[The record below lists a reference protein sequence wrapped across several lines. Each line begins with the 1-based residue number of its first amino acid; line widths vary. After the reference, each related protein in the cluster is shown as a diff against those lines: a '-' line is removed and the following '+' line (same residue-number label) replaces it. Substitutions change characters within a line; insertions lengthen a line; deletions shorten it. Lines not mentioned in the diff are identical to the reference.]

1 MKKKIFICIAGLLSI
16 LTASAQL
23 KVSSDSTVCIGVYQD
38 AASTLSVGGTG
49 SGDYE
54 AYVNGAGKAA
64 DDIFGTTYHP
74 TAFPG
79 YSTGS
84 IQAALSQLLQLVPVA
99 YQYNTIPPIDATG
112 PEGTDEEGQQ
122 GRPSF
127 TGRRFCISSQSLSTF
142 FGELMHKDENNQW
155 QADYDELV
163 PALVYAVQQLY
174 ALAAQNHNI
183 VVNQQG
189 EITVQTEGQDGA
201 DEASSGDRM
210 AAAPYRCPGA
220 QLFRHTFDPLTART
234 DIHFRLPEDTQD
246 AYICISDLMG
256 KRIGEIPV
264 SAGQESVTIQG
275 YELSSGMY
283 LYSLVINGQEID
295 TKRMILSK

>member
-49 SGDYE
+49 SGDYA

-79 YSTGS
+79 YSTSG
-84 IQAALSQLLQLVPVA
+84 IQATLSQLLQLVPVA

-183 VVNQQG
+183 VVSPQG
-189 EITVQTEGQDGA
+189 EITVQPADGEEPTMEIA
-201 DEASSGDRM
+201 FCLPDEV
-210 AAAPYRCPGA
+210 
-220 QLFRHTFDPLTART
+220 
-234 DIHFRLPEDTQD
+234 QD
-246 AYICISDLMG
+246 AVISITDLMG
-256 KRIGEIPV
+256 TPIREIPV
-264 SAGQESVTIQG
+264 APSRQSVTIG
-275 YELSSGMY
+275 SGDLPSGMY
-283 LYSLVINGQEID
+283 LCSLLVDGREID
-295 TKRMILSK
+295 SKRMILAQ

>member
-1 MKKKIFICIAGLLSI
+1 MKKIGLVLIASI
-16 LTASAQL
+16 LYAFTVNAQL
-23 KVSSDSTVCIGVYQD
+23 KVSTAGNMAVGLYQD
-38 AASTLSVGGTG
+38 AASALSVN
-49 SGDYE
+49 SMGDSIYK
-54 AYVNGAGKAA
+54 AYIDGRCKVT
-64 DDIFGTTYHP
+64 DDIISTTYHP
-74 TAFPG
+74 TSFSG
-79 YSTGS
+79 YSSGS

-99 YQYNTIPPIDATG
+99 YQYNTFPSLSAG
-112 PEGTDEEGQQ
+112 PDGAAEEDQQ

-127 TGRRFCISSQSLSTF
+127 SGRRFSISNQSLSDY
-142 FGELMHKDENNQW
+142 FGELIHKDENNQW

-275 YELSSGMY
+275 YELSSDMY